1 MKEFQIEFL
10 IEIIKQNLTLK
21 SLNFKLN
28 SLNLSNNCKIKIFNF
43 IKNNNLNE
51 LIIDDSLSNIE
62 FLHLDNIKSNDGGK
76 GEEGEGEG
84 EVEGKSEGNLNEF
97 TSLFEQNE
105 SLTSFKTLNP
115 KILSILSKNKKKLK
129 EKELNFNRMLQKIK
143 FFDIKFK

>member
-21 SLNFKLN
+21 SLNFRLN